1 MKGFG
6 LFIMAAMSAAA
17 PTSGDLQ
24 TVQPTQ
30 PGPDGPFAALL
41 AERDREISRLRAD
54 LATAEG
60 TVELA
65 EAESI
70 GLAARV
76 KRSGLPERQQRR
88 VLIAIVREAR
98 RNGLDPLLVAAVI
111 HAESSFDP
119 YAVSPVGAMGLM
131 QVMPG
136 TGHEVAAR
144 LGEALGPS
152 RNLFDAEFNIELG
165 SAYLGQM
172 VEAFGS
178 VEAAL
183 VAYNVG
189 PSAARPMLANAQAR
203 QRLLAGYPRAVG
215 NELRRLEAARN
226 QLARPVGD

>member
-1 MKGFG
+1 MP
-6 LFIMAAMSAAA
+6 A
-17 PTSGDLQ
+17 
-24 TVQPTQ
+24 V
-30 PGPDGPFAALL
+30 GPSQREADAALVAL
-41 AERDREISRLRAD
+41 LGEREREINRLRAD

-65 EAESI
+65 EAEST

-88 VLIAIVREAR
+88 VLVAIVREAR

-111 HAESSFDP
+111 HTESSFNP

-131 QVMPG
+131 QVMPA
-136 TGHEVAAR
+136 TGSDVAAR

-152 RNLFDAEFNIELG
+152 RNLFDAELNIELG
-165 SAYLGQM
+165 AAYLGQM

-183 VAYNVG
+183 AAYNVG
-189 PSAARPMLANAQAR
+189 PSAVKPMLADAKAR
-203 QRLLAGYPRAVG
+203 QRLLSGYPRTVG
-215 NELRRLEAARN
+215 AELRRLEAAKD
-226 QLARPVGD
+226 QLARPDGD